1 MTRPTSDRAAVNRS
15 SLVRLHRVPAAVLA
29 VLFILSLGVVVA
41 TRAVVRDQE
50 SRLLTERANEV
61 SLVLGT
67 AISSDEA
74 TLAGL
79 GHIARDGGD
88 GLFTKEAAE
97 ALVGGAAG
105 ITFGLLRPGPGAQTP
120 DATSSGPTQGFV
132 VVAEAGDG
140 LSVGQRISG
149 AEATI
154 MSAALKHTEMVATPV
169 LGSGA
174 GRQLGFALGGTD
186 APTGTVVYR
195 QDDIGALKAPREAGT
210 APFHEL
216 SVALY
221 DAPKPDPAQ
230 LVVTTTRQLPL
241 RGEVLYL
248 PFAVGTSHWAL
259 AVSSPQPLVGT
270 IAAWSPWVALAVGVV
285 GSVLVG
291 SVLEQAV
298 RRRDAAMALYWSEH
312 HVAETLQHRL
322 LPSLSAMPGLDVAA
336 RYVAAS
342 DGQQVGGDWFDVFDL
357 GEAKTGV
364 VIGDVMGHDIEAAAA
379 MAQVRAGLRAYALEG
394 GEPAPVVERLAH
406 LVDAFSVT
414 GLVTVVYGVLG
425 PPDEKGARR
434 FCWANAGHPP
444 PFVCLPDRQVQE
456 LREGSSSIIGAPGED
471 HRAQGERI
479 LPAGSLLVLYT
490 DGLVE
495 RPGTAL
501 TDSIE
506 QLRARLQQ
514 RSSATSAD
522 DVCDAILR
530 AKAPDQTR
538 DDIAIVVVRL
548 TAPAGK
554 AAPAFA
560 PGALAYAQALHN
572 PSMSRR

>member
-1 MTRPTSDRAAVNRS
+1 MTRPTSERAALSRP
-15 SLVRLHRVPAAVLA
+15 SLVRLHRVPAAILA

-41 TRAVVRDQE
+41 TRAVVRDQD

-61 SLVLGT
+61 NLVLGT

-74 TLAGL
+74 TLVGL

-88 GLFTKEAAE
+88 RLFTKEATD
-97 ALVGGAAG
+97 ALAGGPDD
-105 ITFGLLRPGPGAQTP
+105 ITFALLRPGPGAP
-120 DATSSGPTQGFV
+120 ALDATSSGPRQRFV

-140 LSVGQRISG
+140 LSVGQRMSG
-149 AEATI
+149 VAAAI
-154 MSAALKHTEMVATPV
+154 MSAALRRPGMVATPV
-169 LGSGA
+169 LGSGV
-174 GRQLGFALGGTD
+174 GRQLGFALGGPD
-186 APTGTVVYR
+186 APAGTVVYR
-195 QDDIGALKAPREAGT
+195 QDDLGPLRAPRQEGT
-210 APFHEL
+210 TPFHEL

-241 RGEVLYL
+241 RGRVLYL
-248 PFAVGTSHWAL
+248 PFAVGTSDWAL

-312 HVAETLQHRL
+312 RVAETLQHRL

-406 LVDAFSVT
+406 FVDAFNVT
-414 GLVTVVYGVLG
+414 GLVTVIYGVLS
-425 PPDEKGARR
+425 PPEEKGARR
-434 FCWANAGHPP
+434 FRWANAGHPP
-444 PFVCLPDRQVQE
+444 PLICLPDRQVQE
-456 LREGSSSIIGAPGED
+456 LREGGSSIIGAPGD
-471 HRAQGERI
+471 AHRAQGERL

-501 TDSIE
+501 TDPIE

-514 RSSATSAD
+514 RGSATSAD
-522 DVCDAILR
+522 DVCDAILG
-530 AKAPDQTR
+530 AKPPDQTR

-560 PGALAYAQALHN
+560 PGAPAYTQALHN